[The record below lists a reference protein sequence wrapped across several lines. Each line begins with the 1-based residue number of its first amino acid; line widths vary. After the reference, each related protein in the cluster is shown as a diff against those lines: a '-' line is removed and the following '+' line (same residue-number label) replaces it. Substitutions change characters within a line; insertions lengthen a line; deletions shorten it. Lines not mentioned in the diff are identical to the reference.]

1 VSELDG
7 TRHATAVGHAH
18 DVGGG
23 RVQSVVDVLGAPFR
37 QPAVDSFLHGYQLAV
52 GIAAACTAVAAGLAW
67 TGFRQRAER
76 QQAATQPDPAVQ
88 KREATVTGDR
98 SPRRSK

>member
-1 VSELDG
+1 
-7 TRHATAVGHAH
+7 
-18 DVGGG
+18 
-23 RVQSVVDVLGAPFR
+23 VDTLGAPFR

-88 KREATVTGDR
+88 KREATVTGD
-98 SPRRSK
+98 SFPRQSK